1 MLVLIFHIQH
11 FLTFIT
17 LALLKPNDIQ
27 KCHLQND
34 RKLVFIDQINHEK
47 YIKSATGIEDNML
60 SFFKQS
66 VPQFDG
72 QTFGFQVG
80 FTYVVAYVKQNNI

>member
-1 MLVLIFHIQH
+1 
-11 FLTFIT
+11 
-17 LALLKPNDIQ
+17 
-27 KCHLQND
+27 
-34 RKLVFIDQINHEK
+34 
-47 YIKSATGIEDNML
+47 ML